1 MRTSRVGAAVA
12 GLVILAAIFAVRS
25 LPHTTGNIP
34 VASNHA
40 TLSQVVP
47 PPPLPSIPAIAP
59 GTYLTMPLDQYIAS
73 RGQQQIFLQAFAKI
87 QSACMAR
94 YGWKFPVP
102 TFSRRVTRDHGTQ
115 FGRSPA
121 QASIYGYH
129 PDPAA
134 LPQGSQPDMQASH
147 DSGERKS
154 QLPLPAAEWAVLNG
168 SGARVVAGKPVP
180 NGGCSAE
187 TYRHLDPTYQSTG
200 KAPAIQTELA
210 QRLARTAFLLA
221 ENDERMQAAVRRW
234 SACMHS
240 AGYAYRTPRQASQ
253 DIAWRTPAPSPTE
266 IAAATAD
273 ESCQARQNL
282 IGTQAALVAAY
293 QHLLINRNIQALTA
307 ARAALGVTLLAARQ
321 AIDSKS

>member
-1 MRTSRVGAAVA
+1 MGA
-12 GLVILAAIFAVRS
+12 GLVILAAILTVRS
-25 LPHTTGNIP
+25 LSGTTGNVP
-34 VASNHA
+34 VASDRA
-40 TLSQVVP
+40 TVSQVVP

-59 GTYLTMPLDQYIAS
+59 GTYLTMPLDQYIAT
-73 RGQQQIFLQAFAKI
+73 RGQQQIFLQAFAKV

-102 TFSRRVTRDHGTQ
+102 SFSPPAARDHGTQ

-121 QASIYGYH
+121 QASIYGDH

-134 LPQGSQPDMQASH
+134 LSQGGQPGTQATH
-147 DSGERKS
+147 DTSRRKS
-154 QLPLPAAEWAVLNG
+154 QLPLPAAELAVLNG
-168 SGARVVAGKPVP
+168 SGVRVAAGKPVP
-180 NGGCSAE
+180 DGGCSAE
-187 TYRHLDPTYQSTG
+187 TYRHLDPTYQTVG
-200 KAPAIQTELA
+200 QAPAIQAELA

-221 ENDERMQAAVRRW
+221 EDDGRMQSAVRRW

-253 DIAWRTPAPSPTE
+253 DTAWRTPAPSPAE
-266 IAAATAD
+266 IATATAD

-293 QHLLINRNIQALTA
+293 QHVLISRNTRALTA
-307 ARAALGVTLLAARQ
+307 ARATLGATLLAARQ
-321 AIDSKS
+321 AIDSQS